1 MNSKAEAASSSADTV
16 KLIIALLLLIGAI
29 GAFYYFA
36 EQSLLLRVVG
46 LLAVAGIATAIALQ
60 TDRGR
65 GISAFF
71 KATQVEVRKV
81 VWPTRQ
87 ETVQTTLIVFGM
99 VVLVAIFMWL
109 LDLLLGWAVSGLVGT
124 GV

>member
-1 MNSKAEAASSSADTV
+1 MNSKAEAAGSSADTIRLV
-16 KLIIALLLLIGAI
+16 IALLLLGGAI

-36 EQSLLLRVVG
+36 EQSLLLRVIG
-46 LLAVAGIATAIALQ
+46 LLAVAGIATYISLQ
-60 TDRGR
+60 TEKGR

-99 VVLVAIFMWL
+99 VVIVAIFMWL

>member
-1 MNSKAEAASSSADTV
+1 MNSKAEAAGSPADTIR
-16 KLIIALLLLIGAI
+16 LIIALLLLGGAI

-36 EQSLLLRVVG
+36 ELSLLLRVIG
-46 LLAVAGIATAIALQ
+46 LLAVTGLASFIALQ
-60 TDRGR
+60 TEKGR

>member
-1 MNSKAEAASSSADTV
+1 MNSKAEATGSPADTF
-16 KLIIALLLLIGAI
+16 KLIMALLLLTGAI
-29 GAFYYFA
+29 GAFYYYA
-36 EQSLLLRVVG
+36 DQSLLMRVLG
-46 LLAVAGIATAIALQ
+46 LLAVVGIATAIALQ

-65 GISAFF
+65 NISAFF

-109 LDLLLGWAVSGLVGT
+109 LDLLLGWAVHGLVGT